1 MKGRTKILALSFSLV
16 GACCIGLFSFL
27 MVKKYSH
34 GDDMEAVEISSEDTK
49 TVLRYDLG
57 VMETGEE
64 KTQTI
69 DITSLVDFPIL
80 YTVSFSKEKESI
92 AFEYLNLTCYIDGK
106 EMVTMKLKDSFSYG
120 NVFEKSMS
128 SKREQLKFRYV
139 LADDIP
145 EEMLGEDVHFN
156 IHIEAR
162 NVIG

>member
-1 MKGRTKILALSFSLV
+1 MKGRTKVLALSFSLV
-16 GACCIGLFSFL
+16 SACCIGLFSFL

-57 VMETGEE
+57 VIETGEE
-64 KTQTI
+64 KSQTI
-69 DITSLVDFPIL
+69 DITSLVDFPIF
-80 YTVSFSKEKESI
+80 YSVRFTKEKECV
-92 AFEYLNLTCYIDGK
+92 AFDYLNLTCYVNGK
-106 EMVTMKLKDSFSYG
+106 EMISMKLKESFAYG
-120 NVFEKSMS
+120 NIFEKRMS
-128 SKREQLKFRYV
+128 SKHEQLKFTYV

-145 EEMLGEDVHFN
+145 KEMLGEDVHFN